1 MIQIDNLSRIA
12 EGKTKIV
19 YENPEDENTVYLFFK
34 DDITAGD
41 GLKHAFSEETGT
53 GYQTMINEALRDYLG
68 KRIHV
73 E

>member
-1 MIQIDNLSRIA
+1 MIQIDKLSRIA

-41 GLKHAFSEETGT
+41 GLKHDVIQGKAILDWQVSSDCRA
-53 GYQTMINEALRDYLG
+53 IAL
-68 KRIHV
+68 
-73 E
+73 